1 MRIPH
6 QFLKDRKDG
15 FDIIQQNWCGMPFRC
30 LRGRSECL
38 VFLKSRFSPENH
50 DAHQRNRRHWSSVP
64 RKAGGCGYPKR
75 GRFLQEAATPKGRKE
90 LEAKTGI
97 GHHHLLRWVNQADL
111 FRVKGIGRQYAEL
124 LEKAGVDSV
133 LELAE
138 RNPEHLH
145 AKLVEVNNTH
155 HHVKVVPSA
164 EHVKNWVEEAK
175 ALPRVVQY

>member
-1 MRIPH
+1 MFNVAEIE
-6 QFLKDRKDG
+6 
-15 FDIIQQNWCGMPFRC
+15 I
-30 LRGRSECL
+30 
-38 VFLKSRFSPENH
+38 SPETMTHINEIEGIGL
-50 DAHQRNRRHWSSVP
+50 AYREKLQA
-64 RKAGGCGYPKR
+64 AGIQNVEGL
-75 GRFLQEAATPKGRKE
+75 LQEAATPKGRKE

-145 AKLVEVNNTH
+145 AKLAEVNEAH

-164 EHVKNWVEEAK
+164 EHVKHWVEEAK